1 MTSNLRPLGPSA
13 AAPPGV
19 PRPASASRLGTDP
32 TSAQDRAERATR
44 VGLAGPTTPRP
55 ASATPKACPA
65 CGVRYPA
72 EFKVCPRDATE
83 LVEPDVGPEQDELVG
98 TTLAGTYSIVCV
110 IGAGGMGRVY
120 EARHTRIGSKR
131 FAVKV
136 LHAELAR
143 HPDVL
148 SRFQREAEAAAAI
161 TSPYVVGVYD
171 VDRLPDG
178 RPYLV
183 GELLE
188 GRELADHIDK
198 NGPMEVGEAVRIV
211 RQTCKGLAA
220 AHACGVIHRDMKP
233 ENVFLTGD
241 LAWPTAKVLDF
252 GISKLGDA
260 PGAALT
266 KTGMIMG
273 TPSYMAPEQARGEK
287 VDERADIY
295 AVGALLYA
303 TLTGRRPF
311 DSDDPT
317 ATLAAVLTKDP
328 IAPRMFNPNIPEP
341 LELVV
346 ERAMSKRPADRHA
359 TMVELDADLAPW
371 DPAER
376 SGGGGPSLSNDEP
389 LPLVSGNPRAS
400 RALEE
405 RARSIRM
412 ARPLG
417 ILLASLGLFWLGAS
431 AITAI
436 SAMLRFARGGGPNAN
451 LTGTESALLVLGVGF
466 AMATPIALGVRHAMH
481 RVWPHNGR
489 TLEIVDK
496 LRGPVG
502 VGLATYGF
510 ATLFV
515 RLVEVVLLHRAVGVT
530 WAGWDLLLVLV
541 GLGAASATAVLDAE
555 RRAP

>member
-1 MTSNLRPLGPSA
+1 MTANLRPGGTSA
-13 AAPPGV
+13 NAPVTGTTG
-19 PRPASASRLGTDP
+19 ASRIGIAATTPGSATPAGT
-32 TSAQDRAERATR
+32 RI
-44 VGLAGPTTPRP
+44 GLAGAPTDTPAP
-55 ASATPKACPA
+55 NAASPTPKACPA

-72 EFKVCPRDATE
+72 EFKVCPRDATA
-83 LVEPDVGPEQDELVG
+83 LVETELGPDEDELVG
-98 TTLAGTYSIVCV
+98 TTLAGTYSIVRA

-143 HPDVL
+143 HPEVL
-148 SRFQREAEAAAAI
+148 TRFQREAEAAAAI

-183 GELLE
+183 ADLLE
-188 GRELADHIDK
+188 GCELAQHL
-198 NGPMEVGEAVRIV
+198 GHVGRMEVGAAVRIV
-211 RQTCKGLAA
+211 RQVCRALAA
-220 AHACGVIHRDMKP
+220 AHARGVIHRDMKP

-287 VDERADIY
+287 VDARADVY

-303 TLTGRRPF
+303 AITGRRPF

-317 ATLAAVLTKDP
+317 ATLAAVLTRDP
-328 IAPRMFNPNIPEP
+328 VPPRTIDPTIPEP
-341 LELVV
+341 LEIVIQ
-346 ERAMSKRPADRHA
+346 RAMAKRPADRHGS
-359 TMVELDADLAPW
+359 MEELDADLAPW
-371 DPAER
+371 DPSAEPGATQADGAAPIALVAPPAAR
-376 SGGGGPSLSNDEP
+376 AASL
-389 LPLVSGNPRAS
+389 A
-400 RALEE
+400 E
-405 RARSIRM
+405 RARTIRL

-417 ILLASLGLFWLGAS
+417 ALLAGLGLFWVGAS
-431 AITAI
+431 AVTAVAGLI
-436 SAMLRFARGGGPNAN
+436 RLARGAGPNAN
-451 LTGTESALLVLGVGF
+451 LTGTEAALLVLGVGF
-466 AMATPIALGVRHAMH
+466 AMATPVGLAVRHALRH
-481 RVWPHNGR
+481 VWPHSGR
-489 TLEIVDK
+489 SLEVALR
-496 LRGPVG
+496 LRGPVT

-510 ATLFV
+510 ATLLV
-515 RLVEVVLLHRAVGVT
+515 RLLEIVLLHRAVGVT
-530 WAGWDLLLVLV
+530 WAGWDVLLALFGVAAAGLAAFV
-541 GLGAASATAVLDAE
+541 GRV
-555 RRAP
+555 RA